1 MKSYKSSFITKIVL
15 LVVCFIIL
23 GLGVSSIVYSEYIK
37 STRGKRVVAPH
48 DSTTVLF
55 SSNYLS
61 PASDN
66 STNRRI
72 LYVKTVSD
80 KATADITICNYAQGN
95 AGTYNSNNLN
105 YNLTVTLG
113 TFSNGTFTTASSAQV
128 GDLSITLTFNRDT
141 EHKVTLNSSNLTN
154 TITSMLLA
162 NTDSTDH
169 LLVEYNTEFNTN
181 NPNNICAKVEAV
193 LNPAIPGLPNLN
205 AIFST
210 ALVGEAVDSGWSAYF
225 DEPGASGV
233 VGAKNPNE
241 LDGFN
246 CTISGVGEGTFRFYW
261 DSSAL
266 VINEIF
272 LSEISA
278 TVYEGSGAYAGYNY
292 IEIEV
297 NSNNRSRYDFQLYRN
312 EGTTDSF
319 SSWVIVKDYI
329 KFVYTPSE

>member
-1 MKSYKSSFITKIVL
+1 MKNYKSRFIAKIVL
-15 LVVCFIIL
+15 VVVCFLLL
-23 GLGVSSIVYSEYIK
+23 GLGISNIVYSEYIK

-48 DSTTVLF
+48 DSTTSLF

-61 PASDN
+61 PVSDN
-66 STNRRI
+66 TTNRRI
-72 LYVKTVSD
+72 LYVKTAND

-105 YNLTVTLG
+105 YNLIVTLG
-113 TFSNGTFTTASSAQV
+113 TFNNGTFTQASSAQV
-128 GDLSITLTFNRDT
+128 GDLSVTLTFNRDSAN
-141 EHKVTLNSSNLTN
+141 KITLNSSRTSN

-162 NTDSTDH
+162 NTESTDH
-169 LLVEYNTEFNTN
+169 LLMEYSTGFNSD
-181 NPNNICAKVEAV
+181 NPNNLCAKVEAILTPEV
-193 LNPAIPGLPNLN
+193 PGLSNLD
-205 AIFST
+205 AVFIS
-210 ALVGEAVDSGWSAYF
+210 ALAGEEVEDGWKAFF

-246 CTISGVGEGTFRFYW
+246 CTISGVGSGTFRFYW

-266 VINEIF
+266 VINEVF

-278 TVYEGSGAYAGYNY
+278 TVSSGSGTYAGYDY
-292 IEIEV
+292 IEISV
-297 NSNNRSRYDFQLYRN
+297 NSNTRSRYDFQLYRAD
-312 EGTTDSF
+312 GTTDSF
-319 SSWVIVKDYI
+319 SSWLAVKEYI

>member
-128 GDLSITLTFNRDT
+128 GDLSITL
-141 EHKVTLNSSNLTN
+141 TLNSSNLTN